1 MRYSILNNLDKCFFC
16 GRPAECIH
24 EVYFGSAN
32 RQISIENG
40 FCVGLCHKEHN
51 MSNNSVHYNR
61 NMNLELKRV
70 YQKEYEK
77 DHTREEFI
85 KLIGK
90 SYLDN

>member
-1 MRYSILNNLDKCFFC
+1 MVDQQSVFMKFT
-16 GRPAECIH
+16 
-24 EVYFGSAN
+24 FGSAN

-51 MSNNSVHYNR
+51 MSNDSVHRNR

-77 DHTREEFI
+77 NHTREEFI

-90 SYLDN
+90 SYL

>member
-1 MRYSILNNLDKCFFC
+1 MKRYSILNNLDKCFFC

-32 RQISIENG
+32 RRISIENG

-51 MSNNSVHYNR
+51 LSTNAVHNDR
-61 NMNLELKRV
+61 KMDLKLKQL
-70 YQKEYEK
+70 YQQEYEK
-77 DHTREEFI
+77 NHSREDFI

-90 SYLDN
+90 SYL

>member
-1 MRYSILNNLDKCFFC
+1 MVDQPSAFMKFTS
-16 GRPAECIH
+16 
-24 EVYFGSAN
+24 GSAN

-51 MSNNSVHYNR
+51 MSNNSVHHNR
-61 NMNLELKRV
+61 NMDLELKRV

-77 DHTREEFI
+77 NHTREEFI
-85 KLIGK
+85 RLIGK

>member
-1 MRYSILNNLDKCFFC
+1 MKRYSILNNLDNCFFC
-16 GRPAECIH
+16 GKSAECIH

-32 RQISIENG
+32 RRISIENG

-51 MSNNSVHYNR
+51 LSSNSVHR
-61 NMNLELKRV
+61 DRKMDLKLKEL

-77 DHTREEFI
+77 THTRENFI

-90 SYLDN
+90 SYL